1 MSDQPEQGTS
11 FVARPDQPL
20 IAVPMKQDGREEV
33 HYFVDEESAD
43 AVLGQT
49 AQQAPIK
56 LAGAW
61 RDLDPD
67 AMLDELDRLRHAS
80 KPTPPLTS
88 L

>member
-11 FVARPDQPL
+11 FVARRDQPL
-20 IAVPMKQDGREEV
+20 IAVPIEQDGIEEI
-33 HYFVDEESAD
+33 HYFIDEAAAD
-43 AVLGQT
+43 AALGQT

-56 LAGAW
+56 LAGV
-61 RDLDPD
+61 RSDLDAE